1 MDAGGLEVTRMLLN
15 SVFNRFVELAPMCV
29 AARAV
34 LEVALCP
41 RELDQL
47 FEKTARGQYTRT
59 LLFSTCVELMA
70 SVVCRVHRSV
80 HAAYQASIER
90 MAVSIRSIYNKLE
103 SLEPDLSAELVRHT
117 ARKLTPVIRQMK
129 GGLPPLLS
137 GYRVK
142 ILDGNHLGKT
152 QRRLKPLRDV
162 AAGPLPGQTLV
173 VLDPELS
180 LAIDV
185 VCCEDGHAQERSL
198 LDPIIDSTVARDV
211 WIADRN
217 FCTTQFLFAIAR
229 RSGYFIIRQH
239 ASTLQWTRQSRRR
252 RIGQTDTGKLYEQT
266 LWLEDKEGETL
277 PVRRTTLVLNKPTR
291 NGDAE
296 IHLLTNLP
304 VRSADAKKVAG
315 LYRNRWTIEGL
326 FQDLTTILQCEVNS
340 LGYPKAALFGF
351 CVALASNNVYATVK
365 ASLRGVYGADK
376 VERDV
381 SDYYLGEEIS
391 GKYEGMMIAIPE
403 AHWHAFADYNT
414 RKMSAFLQ
422 RLARKAC
429 LARFQKRPRG
439 PKKPKPRRTRFAKA
453 KHISTARLL
462 AQERRSK

>member
-1 MDAGGLEVTRMLLN
+1 MLLN
-15 SVFNRFVELAPMCV
+15 TVFKRFVELAPMCV

-34 LEVALCP
+34 LEAALCSQ
-41 RELDQL
+41 ELDEL
-47 FEKTARGQYTRT
+47 FERTARGQYTRK

-80 HAAYQASIER
+80 HAAYQASLER
-90 MAVSIRSIYNKLE
+90 MAVSIKSVYNKLE
-103 SLEPDLSAELVRHT
+103 YLEPDLSSELVRHT

-198 LDPIIDSTVARDV
+198 LEPIIDSTAARDV

-217 FCTTQFLFAIAR
+217 FCTTRLLFAIAQR
-229 RSGYFIIRQH
+229 RGYFIIRQH

-252 RIGQTDTGKLYEQT
+252 RIGRTDTGKLYEQT
-266 LWLEDKEGETL
+266 LWLQNKEGETL
-277 PVRRTTLVLNKPTR
+277 PVRRITLVLDKPTR
-291 NGDAE
+291 DGELE
-296 IHLLTNLP
+296 IHLLTNLAA
-304 VRSADAKKVAG
+304 RSAAAMKVAG
-315 LYRNRWTIEGL
+315 LYRNRWTIENL
-326 FQDLTTILQCEVNS
+326 FQDLTTNLQCEVNS

-351 CVALASNNVYATVK
+351 CVALASSNVYATVK
-365 ASLRGVYGADK
+365 ASLRSVHGAEK

-381 SDYYLGEEIS
+381 SDYYLGDEIS

-403 AHWHAFADYNT
+403 KHWRAFASYNT
-414 RKMSAFLQ
+414 RKMSALL
-422 RLARKAC
+422 RWLARNAH
-429 LARFQKRPRG
+429 LARFQKHPRG

-462 AQERRSK
+462 AQELRSK